1 MTTISSI
8 TLDVIDPVQAE
19 GFYRD
24 AFGIDERIR
33 FRAAQPESTGFRG
46 YTISLL
52 ASQPGNVSALLDAAV
67 AAGATTLKPA
77 EKSLWGFGGVVQ
89 APDGAIWTVAT
100 QAKKDKSPVT
110 KEFTD
115 IVVLLAASDVGESKK
130 FYVEH
135 GFAVGKSF
143 GKYVDFDLPS
153 SPVKLGLYT
162 RGALAKTAGV
172 PRDGSG
178 SHRITL
184 ASDAGAFTDP
194 DRFAWVS

>member
-8 TLDVIDPVQAE
+8 ALDVIDPAQAE
-19 GFYRD
+19 RFYRD
-24 AFGIDERIR
+24 ALGVDERLR

-46 YTISLL
+46 YTVSLL
-52 ASQPGNVSALLDAAV
+52 VSQPGNASAILDAAV
-67 AAGATTLKPA
+67 AAGGTTLKPA

-89 APDGAIWTVAT
+89 APDGAILTVAT
-100 QAKKDKSPVT
+100 QAKKDKSPVS

-130 FYVEH
+130 FYTEH
-135 GFAVGKSF
+135 GFTVGKSF

-162 RGALAKTAGV
+162 RSALAKTAGV

-184 ASDAGAFTDP
+184 ASDAGPFTDP
-194 DRFAWVS
+194 DGFVWE